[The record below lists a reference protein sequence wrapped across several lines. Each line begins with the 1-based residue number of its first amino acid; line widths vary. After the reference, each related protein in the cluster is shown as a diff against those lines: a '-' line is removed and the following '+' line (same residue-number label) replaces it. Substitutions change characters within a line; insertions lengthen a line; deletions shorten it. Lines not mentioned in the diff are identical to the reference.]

1 MFQPRVSTRGPKN
14 DANMHNAPEMRNC
27 QIGASAEIEPHV
39 MLGYRYPG
47 WREPSVIGA
56 RARIH
61 SGTVIYADTTIGD
74 RFTCGH
80 NVLIRAECAI
90 GDRVVILHGTTLEG
104 KITIGKGVK
113 IMAHVYI
120 PSRTVIGSM
129 VFIGPGVNFLNALL
143 PMREARVAGVTV
155 GDHVMIGGGVTIGP
169 GVTIGDNVFVGAGAV
184 VMQDI
189 PANSLAYGVPAQF
202 RPLPGKFGKGNDP
215 KQLFEGLDLW
225 DNRPADS
232 SWQEEEYSGKLI

>member
-1 MFQPRVSTRGPKN
+1 
-14 DANMHNAPEMRNC
+14 MHNAPEMRNC
-27 QIGASAEIEPHV
+27 QQGPGAEIEPNV
-39 MLGYRYPG
+39 MLGYQYPG
-47 WREPSVIGA
+47 WQQPLAIGA
-56 RARIH
+56 KARIH
-61 SGTVIYADTTIGD
+61 SGTVIYADNVIGD

-80 NVLIRAECAI
+80 NVLIRAECEI

-104 KITIGKGVK
+104 KIKIGKGVK

-129 VFIGPGVNFLNALL
+129 VFIGPGVNFLNAML
-143 PMREARVAGVTV
+143 PMRAAGVAGATIGNDVV
-155 GDHVMIGGGVTIGP
+155 IGGGVTIGP
-169 GVTIGDNVFVGAGAV
+169 GIRIGDNVFVGAGAV

-215 KQLFEGLDLW
+215 KQIFEGLDLW
-225 DNRPADS
+225 DNRPGDS
-232 SWQEEEYSGKLI
+232 SWREEAYTGKLF